1 MRGLRGC
8 FYAPQNVE
16 KPFFT
21 ATEHGISPNLHS
33 IAVLEITYWL
43 PTNMT
48 LLHNGMHIG
57 GQLTCFWH
65 KKGFTF
71 ETKKRLIEVTH
82 CTITKYENIL

>member
-8 FYAPQNVE
+8 FYAPQNIK

-48 LLHNGMHIG
+48 LLHNGMHII
-57 GQLTCFWH
+57 GQQTCYWH
-65 KKGFTF
+65 KNGFTF
-71 ETKKRLIEVTH
+71 ETKKCLIAVTH
-82 CTITKYENIL
+82 SITTEYKNSL